1 MSETKSELL
10 RKIELLEREEKEKAE
25 EKKKEENYKKF
36 KERKED
42 WIIGKAHCDIGLSC
56 INCQWSSNRF
66 FTLGDCVS
74 ISGNCGTS
82 YNARAS
88 VTSATHTYFHNVW
101 SDKQRLN
108 FQKKLNNL
116 ACREVTRIMKNPVCV
131 LEILGLQSDDF
142 YLKTIYP
149 KEKVKEIEDAIWQET
164 KKILDRYKIEELK
177 KIKNLSHGNHIL
189 TRYLKEKEKA
199 TK

>member
-10 RKIELLEREEKEKAE
+10 RKIELLEREEKEKEE
-25 EKKKEENYKKF
+25 EKEMEENYKKF

-42 WIIGKAHCDIGLSC
+42 WVIGKAHCDIGMTC

-66 FTLGDCVS
+66 FTLGDCIGV
-74 ISGNCGTS
+74 SGNCGTS

-116 ACREVTRIMKNPVCV
+116 AYKEIAKVMKDPVCV

-149 KEKVKEIEDAIWQET
+149 KNKIKEIEKDIWQET
-164 KKILDRYKIEELK
+164 KKILSGYKIGELK
-177 KIKNLSHGNHIL
+177 KIKNLSHGAHIL
-189 TRYLKEKEKA
+189 TRYLKESEGK
-199 TK
+199 